1 MDYFDS
7 IIAAKMFSSG
17 GGGSAGGDDK
27 LDKVTTT
34 ALKPRVY
41 GITTDGGQTEYFA
54 TPSTDANTIVMRDE
68 SKHIAVEDGIAPK
81 QAVNRSQLDTKLDL
95 AGGDIT
101 GDLSVAGNV
110 NITGVSTH
118 TAEAIFSNGLE
129 SDAPVNIHNS
139 FVKITNT
146 ENDVVTQYSADGI
159 SLEENGDTVVHN
171 YTFPRTSGT
180 FAVTGHSTIANEDT
194 ESDKIDAWS
203 TTDITSSIAIHHT
216 TADNKSEVL
225 VQSGYAGITNTSTTH
240 ASRVS
245 VGDGVVVLVAQGTTA
260 GAGQTSLSLTEDG
273 VKVNDKDLATKDDT
287 PIAVTIT
294 APEGATSGT
303 VTNAEISTLRKNLS
317 NYIVF
322 SHKEYHLNAD
332 GLVEGYLTY
341 TYNGFENNKPIQE
354 CFTITISTGS
364 WVLNRRELITSTDY
378 ATSTKAGIVTVD
390 DDFSKGIEVSDTGKL
405 SIYRALDADI
415 AGRTTPRPITPL
427 NINSAVLASL
437 TDANKITP
445 TSEQKTAF
453 KNAWGITSASGTKMV
468 FASDA
473 PAVED
478 YSEGD
483 VFVNTSD
490 ECFYCLKD
498 GVWTKQDSFGNPSW
512 HTTPPTDT
520 TKILRTEI
528 SWDKAIQYTSGSAD
542 TIDCAFISS
551 GDGYAR
557 FETNSTGEKLLIGCT
572 NWSITG
578 SSNSADSSGTTCVVS
593 GGMYYDIDHNIA
605 KCIVYKFPDGAST
618 PTMFLIPAEAKFRYL
633 Y

>member
-7 IIAAKMFSSG
+7 VIAAKLFG
-17 GGGSAGGDDK
+17 KGDGTTPSDSK
-27 LDKVTTT
+27 LDKVVTT

-54 TPSTDANTIVMRDE
+54 TPSADANTVVMRDE
-68 SKHIAVEDGIAPK
+68 SKHIAIEDGIAPK
-81 QAVNRSQLDTKLDL
+81 QAVNKSQLDKKLDI

-101 GDLSVAGNV
+101 GDLSIAGNV
-110 NITGVSTH
+110 NITGVATH

-129 SDAPVNIHNS
+129 SEAPVNVNHS

-146 ENDVVTQYSADGI
+146 DNDIVTQYSANSI
-159 SLEENGDTVVHN
+159 SLEENGDTVVYN
-171 YTFPRTSGT
+171 YAFPRASGT
-180 FAVTGHSTIANEDT
+180 FAITQHSTIKNEDT
-194 ESDKIDAWS
+194 ASDNVDAWS
-203 TTDITSSIAIHHT
+203 TTDTTSSIAIHHT
-216 TADNKSEVL
+216 TTDGKSEVL
-225 VQSGYAGITNTSTTH
+225 VQNGYAGITNTSTTH
-240 ASRVS
+240 SSRVS
-245 VGDGVVVLVAQGTTA
+245 VGDGVVLLTAQGTTA
-260 GAGQTSLSLTEDG
+260 GAGQTSLSITEDG
-273 VKVNDKDLATKDDT
+273 IKVNDKDIALKDDT
-287 PIAVTIT
+287 PTAVIIT
-294 APEGATSGT
+294 SPEGATSGT
-303 VTNAEISTLRKNLS
+303 VTNAEIAILRKNLS

-341 TYNGFENNKPIQE
+341 TYNGYENNKPIQE
-354 CFTITISTGS
+354 CITVTLSTGS
-364 WVLNRRELITSTDY
+364 WVLNRKELVTSTDY
-378 ATSTKAGIVTVD
+378 ATSTKAGLVTVD

-415 AGRTTPRPITPL
+415 AGRTTTRPITPL
-427 NINSAVLASL
+427 NLNSAVLASL

-445 TSEQKTAF
+445 TNEQKTAF
-453 KNAWGITSASGTKMV
+453 KNTWGITSASGTKMV

-498 GVWTKQDSFGNPSW
+498 GVWTKQDSFGSPSW

-520 TKILRTEI
+520 TKVLRTEI
-528 SWDKAIQYTSGSAD
+528 SWDKAIQYKSGSAD
-542 TIDCAFISS
+542 TIDCSFVSA

-557 FETNSTGEKLLIGCT
+557 FETGASGDKLLIGCT

-578 SSNSADSSGTTCVVS
+578 SSDSADSEGATCIVMGV
-593 GGMYYDIDHNIA
+593 MYYDVDHNIA
-605 KCIVYKFPDGAST
+605 KYIVHKYANGAT
-618 PTMFLIPAEAKFRYL
+618 VVGTFFIPTDAKFRYL